1 MQPVVRALRLLT
13 ALAQQR
19 SALTLQE
26 LADLQGLPVSTVH
39 RLTSVLQAE
48 GYLIR
53 SDRGKLYSLGP
64 AVRGLVTATSS
75 DLVQRVADPVTR
87 QLNVETDETVIM
99 VELIGNEAVCFARRE
114 GRRSLR
120 MYVELGSRLPL
131 HAAASARV
139 LLADLPETEARAL
152 LASHVPLQTW
162 TERTLTDVD
171 QVMEH
176 IRVVRD
182 RGYDTC
188 DVEMEDKTWAV
199 GAPIKDSSGATVAAI
214 ALTVPE
220 VRAERHEQQEAL
232 RLATVRAAAEISAE
246 LGCPPPSTD
255 QSHSDRGVEPAT

>member
-13 ALAQQR
+13 ALAEQR

-26 LADLQGLPVSTVH
+26 LADLQQLPVSTVH

-87 QLNVETDETVIM
+87 QLNVATEETVIM

-139 LLADLPETEARAL
+139 LLADLPEPEARAL
-152 LASHVPLQTW
+152 LASHGPLQSW

-171 QVMEH
+171 RVMER
-176 IRVVRD
+176 IRMVRD

-188 DVEMEDKTWAV
+188 DVEMENKTWAV
-199 GAPIKDSSGATVAAI
+199 AAPITDSSGSTVAAI

-220 VRAERHEQQEAL
+220 VRAETEEQRVAL
-232 RLATVRAAAEISAE
+232 KRATIRAASEVSAE
-246 LGCPPPSTD
+246 LGTPHPTTGQLRP
-255 QSHSDRGVEPAT
+255 DRT